1 MTDTREYKLRKIHFL
16 TNMLNDA
23 SDAYYNGEE
32 IMSNAEWDAAFDELM
47 KLETETGYILKNSP
61 TQTVGADETYE
72 QGIKEEHEFPALSLP
87 KSKDVEALKKW
98 AGIRPIWLSWK
109 CDGNTLVATYD
120 DGKLTKLMTRGN
132 GTIGTNITYLS
143 KYIRDIPEK
152 IEYKGHMVVRGEAMI
167 SYPDF
172 ERVNS
177 FLEEGEEYSNPRNL
191 LSGTLGLDASRGNEV
206 TERGTFF
213 KAFTLVYIDEPI
225 KSWGDRMHKLKNL
238 GFNVVEH
245 KATDAEHLQDTI
257 DEFTTMVKEK
267 KIDFPVDGLV
277 ICYDDTDYASTGS
290 VTGHHATNAGMAFK
304 WADTVAE
311 TTLDHIEW
319 SCGAHRITPVAIF
332 DMVELEGTEV
342 RRASLCNISELK
354 RLGIGQN
361 RATTIKVIKA
371 NMIIPKVIGADNH
384 GTTFEIPE
392 SCPVCGARTE
402 VIVTYNPS
410 TKQETEVLTCTSPAC
425 SAKHIKNFV
434 RFVSR
439 DAMNIDGLSQK
450 TLEKFINEKFI
461 TDFTSLYHLDMFKDA
476 IIEMDGMGQRSY
488 SKLWSQIEKSRIMNP
503 VNFIYALGIPMIGL
517 DAAKK
522 IIKACG
528 TSGFLNKL
536 ETNAGF
542 ENVEGIGKERSNSII
557 DWYTENKNLFNSLI
571 NEVSLEIITPK
582 LESEGVCKDLTF
594 VITGDVYYFKN
605 RNEFK
610 TFVESNG
617 GKVAGSVSKK
627 TDFLVNNDLE
637 SNSSKNKKAKELG
650 VPIISEEDFAE
661 MFITP
666 YSD

>member
-1 MTDTREYKLRKIHFL
+1 MEYNDKIKRIEEL
-16 TNMLNDA
+16 VELLNKA
-23 SDAYYNGEE
+23 SEAYYNGEE
-32 IMSNAEWDAAFDELM
+32 IMSNAEWDAGFDELM
-47 KLETETGYILKNSP
+47 KLESETNYVLENSP
-61 TQTVGADETYE
+61 TQTVGAEENYE
-72 QGIKEEHEFPALSLP
+72 QGVKEEHEFPALSLP
-87 KSKDVEALKKW
+87 KSKDIEVLKKW
-98 AGIRPIWLSWK
+98 TGNRPIWLSFK
-109 CDGNTLVATYD
+109 ADGNTLVATFD
-120 DGKLTKLMTRGN
+120 NGKLTKLMTRGN
-132 GTIGTNITYLS
+132 GTIGTNITYLA
-143 KYIRDIPEK
+143 KYINNIPME
-152 IEYKGHMVVRGEAMI
+152 IDYNGHMVVRGEAMI

-177 FLEEGEEYSNPRNL
+177 YLEEGEEYSNPRNL

-213 KAFTLVYIDEPI
+213 KAFTLVHIDEPI
-225 KSWGDRMHKLKNL
+225 KSWGDRMVKLKDL
-238 GFNVVEH
+238 GFNVIEH
-245 KATDAEHLQDTI
+245 KATDAEHLQEAI
-257 DEFTTMVKEK
+257 DEFTVMVKDK
-267 KIDFPVDGLV
+267 AIDYPVDGLV

-304 WADTVAE
+304 WADTSAE

-319 SCGAHRITPVAIF
+319 SCGAYRITPVAVF
-332 DMVELEGTEV
+332 DKVDLEGTEV

-354 RLGIGQN
+354 RLGIG
-361 RATTIKVIKA
+361 RDRETTIKVIKA
-371 NMIIPKVIGADNH
+371 NMIIPKVIEADNH

-392 SCPVCGARTE
+392 TCPVCGAKTE
-402 VIVTYNPS
+402 IVVTYNSS
-410 TKQETEVLTCTSPAC
+410 TKQETEVLVCTNPDC

-461 TDFTSLYHLDMFKDA
+461 TDFTSLYHLDNFKDS
-476 IIEMDGMGQRSY
+476 IIEMEGMGNRSY

-528 TSGFLNKL
+528 TNGFLDKL
-536 ETNAGF
+536 KTNTGF
-542 ENVEGIGKERSNSII
+542 EDVEGIGKERSNSII
-557 DWYTENKNLFNSLI
+557 EWYAKNKELFNALRD
-571 NEVSLEIITPK
+571 EVSVEVVNPQ
-582 LESEGVCKDLTF
+582 LESEGVCKGLTF

-610 TFVESNG
+610 TFVEANG

-650 VPIISEEDFAE
+650 VPIISEDDFVE
-661 MFITP
+661 MFINP
-666 YSD
+666 YNE